1 MKTLSPL
8 KHYVLAIAVIATL
21 PGCSK
26 RDPNAPPEMDEKA
39 LIEEAKM
46 QIRANLKDP
55 DSAQFRNVR
64 WERKQSL
71 VILCGEVNAKNSFGG
86 YVGFKPFHA
95 VQPGL
100 IEKAQYDPNA
110 SLKVVMEGQAACD

>member
-1 MKTLSPL
+1 MKKSLSMCAMA
-8 KHYVLAIAVIATL
+8 AIAIITL
-21 PGCSK
+21 AGCGK
-26 RDPNAPPEMDEKA
+26 ERDPNAPPEMDEKA
-39 LIEEAKM
+39 LIAEAKM
-46 QIRANLKDP
+46 QIIATLKDP

-64 WERKQSL
+64 WERKESL

-100 IEKAQYDPNA
+100 IEKARYDPNA
-110 SLKVVMEGQAACD
+110 SLKVVMEGQAACGS